1 MCNHRF
7 HSTRRLQRLS
17 LALSLAGLASWA
29 LAAAQTPRTCIQQS
43 VSPVPALYA
52 EAQQAFRQQRYAAA
66 YGRFMRLA
74 DGGHVGAAEVALLMY
89 SQGSALFGQHWFATA
104 SQQAC
109 WRALVINHSR
119 NVPWQL
125 EPGRFPAT
133 ESE

>member
-1 MCNHRF
+1 
-7 HSTRRLQRLS
+7 
-17 LALSLAGLASWA
+17 LSLAGLASWGQ
-29 LAAAQTPRTCIQQS
+29 AAAQTPRTCIQQS
-43 VSPVPALYA
+43 VSAVPALYA

-74 DGGHVGAAEVALLMY
+74 DSGHVGAAEVALLMY
-89 SQGSALFGQHWFATA
+89 SQGSALFGQHWYASA

-125 EPGRFPAT
+125 ESGRFPAT